1 MMLLTFTVITPLI
14 FILSVVYINVTLF
27 EMTCNFK
34 GIRYM
39 EMCEELFDKDVYNQS
54 LATVGSVYSDDI
66 YMNIMIEI

>member
-1 MMLLTFTVITPLI
+1 M
-14 FILSVVYINVTLF
+14 VYIDVTLF

-39 EMCEELFDKDVYNQS
+39 ETCEELFDKDVYNQS
-54 LATVGSVYSDDI
+54 LTRVGFVYSDDI